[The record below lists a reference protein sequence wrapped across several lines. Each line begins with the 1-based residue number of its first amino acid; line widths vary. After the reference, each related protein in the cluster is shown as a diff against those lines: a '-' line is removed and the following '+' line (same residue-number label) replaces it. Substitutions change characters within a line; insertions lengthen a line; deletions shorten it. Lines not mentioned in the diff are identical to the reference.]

1 MTPGCFFCF
10 WPLLKTYPM
19 DRLACFLL
27 VTLSSIYVSRDS
39 RCLSLSQPHAG
50 FHALFFSHTHASAVV
65 GGVSSSSPPLPP
77 RPLVTPISHT
87 SLSNLSGFVHFSIFS
102 SAVRDN
108 WFAFQDV
115 RSERYTHVRLS
126 AAIIRKAPSLTKKKK
141 RNVSIMHFFSIPGVR
156 VTCCCF
162 FFRIRFVGPGVG
174 SVKMEAPQADKV
186 CKPDNTPVGSRRYRK
201 KKQHDAIKHTPQ
213 LSSIKYRSWVYV
225 VLAPNSTLH
234 FCFHCCC
241 SVTQKWI
248 TVLHNV
254 QYPTGWEGMRQV
266 RKKRVQRYFV
276 AAPSR
281 HSGRRIC
288 WEGGVAERDVE
299 NGTNTSL
306 EPSTPTVIGSQR

>member
-1 MTPGCFFCF
+1 MGFSALIDRAPRISHKLRDLNVRLFSCFGQFAVMTPGCFFCF

-141 RNVSIMHFFSIPGVR
+141 KKGMHQSCISFQFQG
-156 VTCCCF
+156 
-162 FFRIRFVGPGVG
+162 
-174 SVKMEAPQADKV
+174 
-186 CKPDNTPVGSRRYRK
+186 
-201 KKQHDAIKHTPQ
+201 
-213 LSSIKYRSWVYV
+213 
-225 VLAPNSTLH
+225 
-234 FCFHCCC
+234 
-241 SVTQKWI
+241 
-248 TVLHNV
+248 
-254 QYPTGWEGMRQV
+254 
-266 RKKRVQRYFV
+266 
-276 AAPSR
+276 
-281 HSGRRIC
+281 
-288 WEGGVAERDVE
+288 
-299 NGTNTSL
+299 
-306 EPSTPTVIGSQR
+306 

>member
-1 MTPGCFFCF
+1 MV
-10 WPLLKTYPM
+10 
-19 DRLACFLL
+19 R
-27 VTLSSIYVSRDS
+27 ISR
-39 RCLSLSQPHAG
+39 RAER
-50 FHALFFSHTHASAVV
+50 AIHTRQVV
-65 GGVSSSSPPLPP
+65 RNHNSKGTKS
-77 RPLVTPISHT
+77 
-87 SLSNLSGFVHFSIFS
+87 
-102 SAVRDN
+102 
-108 WFAFQDV
+108 
-115 RSERYTHVRLS
+115 Y
-126 AAIIRKAPSLTKKKK
+126 KKKEK
-141 RNVSIMHFFSIPGVR
+141 RNASIMHFFSIPGVR

-201 KKQHDAIKHTPQ
+201 KKQHDAIQHTPQ

-266 RKKRVQRYFV
+266 RKKKSTEVLCRCSFPTQWSADLLGRGC
-276 AAPSR
+276 
-281 HSGRRIC
+281 SGTRRGK
-288 WEGGVAERDVE
+288 WNQHV
-299 NGTNTSL
+299 
-306 EPSTPTVIGSQR
+306 P